1 METGRVGPVKGNIG
15 VRTRRG
21 QERLSAV
28 APLPGAPG
36 PHILCGFARAASSR
50 PAHEIFR
57 DRTDPVTTTAS
68 QAFTYS
74 GEELDALAE
83 ARNYYGWIARRFA
96 PYLGRRIV
104 EVGAG
109 IGTFA
114 EHLRAA
120 APDARLTLVEPAA
133 NNWPHLSA
141 RFAGRAQVTTR
152 RGYLADTGEPGSA
165 DTVVAVNVMEHV
177 RDDGAFLAD
186 AHGLLSPGGHVLLF
200 VPALPAIYGSL
211 DEAFDHYR
219 RYTKREL
226 ARRLRAAG
234 FTPVSV
240 DYTNL
245 PGVLAW
251 WMSGRVLRRRTVSAR
266 DAKLYD
272 RWMIPW
278 ISRLERVWTPPVG
291 QSLIAIARKENA

>member
-1 METGRVGPVKGNIG
+1 MWDVQGTRGRQDTRGAAC
-15 VRTRRG
+15 RTRTF
-21 QERLSAV
+21 
-28 APLPGAPG
+28 APLPRPRVP
-36 PHILCGFARAASSR
+36 PHSKRLFRGRSFRPRPPTVPQIHTQVTHTSSR
-50 PAHEIFR
+50 
-57 DRTDPVTTTAS
+57 
-68 QAFTYS
+68 AFTYS

-120 APDARLTLVEPAA
+120 APDAHLTLVEPAE

-141 RFAGRAQVTTR
+141 RFAGRPSVRTL
-152 RGYLADTGEPGSA
+152 RGYLADAGAPGSA

-177 RDDGAFLAD
+177 RDDGAFLSD
-186 AHGLLSPGGHVLLF
+186 AHRLLAPGGHALLF
-200 VPALPAIYGSL
+200 VPALPAIYGTL
-211 DEAFDHYR
+211 DEAFEHYR
-219 RYTKREL
+219 RYTRRSL
-226 ARRLRAAG
+226 LNRLRGAG
-234 FTPVSV
+234 FPHVSV
-240 DYTNL
+240 AYTNL
-245 PGVLAW
+245 PGVVAW
-251 WMSGRVLRRRTVSAR
+251 YLSGRVLRRRTVSAR

-278 ISRLERVWTPPVG
+278 ISRLERVWQPPVG
-291 QSLIAIARKENA
+291 QSLIAIARKAGA

>member
-1 METGRVGPVKGNIG
+1 VDKKIFGCGALAWRARSAHSTRLRTGGIRPPH
-15 VRTRRG
+15 TRD
-21 QERLSAV
+21 
-28 APLPGAPG
+28 
-36 PHILCGFARAASSR
+36 
-50 PAHEIFR
+50 FR
-57 DRTDPVTTTAS
+57 DRPDPVTTTAS

-141 RFAGRAQVTTR
+141 RFAGRPHVTTR
-152 RGYLADTGEPGSA
+152 RGYLADAGEPGSA

-186 AHGLLSPGGHVLLF
+186 AHRLLSPGGHALLF

-219 RYTKREL
+219 RYTKRGL
-226 ARRLRAAG
+226 ATRLRAAG
-234 FTPVSV
+234 LTPVSV
-240 DYTNL
+240 AHTNL

-291 QSLIAIARKENA
+291 QSLIAIARKGDA